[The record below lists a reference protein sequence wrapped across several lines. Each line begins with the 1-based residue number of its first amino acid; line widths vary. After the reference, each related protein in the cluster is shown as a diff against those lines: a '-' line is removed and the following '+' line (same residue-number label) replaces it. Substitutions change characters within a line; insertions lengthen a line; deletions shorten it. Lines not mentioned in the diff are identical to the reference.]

1 MKTSKP
7 ILIVVA
13 IFLLVAGT
21 MLYSVAKALHQADKF
36 SERMA
41 EHEAKRQRAKEE
53 AYSKAL
59 DTIQKREEVH
69 AEFEAKLRQ
78 AWERK

>member
-13 IFLLVAGT
+13 IFLVVAGT
-21 MLYSVAKALHQADKF
+21 MLFFIVRAFNESDKF
-36 SERMA
+36 YEQMA

-59 DTIQKREEVH
+59 DTIQKREEAH